1 VTTAD
6 RTERDHLRT
15 ITGIWAVASVIGIV
29 LVVFV
34 LGPHMPPGRA
44 TSEASDQTSANI
56 IMSAI
61 VTPIMLGVW
70 VYMIYAIRVFRRT
83 QGDLREG
90 PVDHGSSRVQ
100 LIWIGVTGAIVLFLA
115 IWGSFT
121 LLSSA
126 EGAGGGQGPN
136 PLVVPS
142 GPKVQVQVIG
152 QQWQFTYRYPGYGG
166 FESAQLMIP
175 ADSTIEFHV
184 TSIDVT
190 HSFWAYQLGVK
201 ADAVPGTQNIAFV
214 HTHGPSRFDVRCAE
228 LCGLW
233 HGYMSDTGRVI
244 SKAAFAA
251 WTSAQRKAD
260 APIRPALEPYA
271 HVYVPDPTARG
282 G

>member
-1 VTTAD
+1 MTASD
-6 RTERDHLRT
+6 RTDRDHLRT
-15 ITGIWAVASVIGIV
+15 IVLIWAIASVVGIA
-29 LVVFV
+29 LVVFL

-44 TSEASDQTSANI
+44 TSEAADQTSANI

-61 VTPIMLGVW
+61 VTPIMLAVW
-70 VYMIYAIRVFRRT
+70 VYFVYAIRTFRRRS
-83 QGDLREG
+83 GDTAEG
-90 PVDHGSSRVQ
+90 PPDRGSSRVQ
-100 LIWIGVTGAIVLFLA
+100 VAWVGVTGTIVLFLA

-121 LLSSA
+121 LLSTA

-152 QQWQFTYRYPGYGG
+152 QQWQFTFRYPGYGA
-166 FESAQLMIP
+166 FESAQLMLP

-214 HTHGPSRFDVRCAE
+214 HTHGPSKFDIRCAE

-233 HGYMSDTGRVI
+233 HGYMSTTGHVL
-244 SKAAFAA
+244 SKSAFAA
-251 WTSAQRKAD
+251 WVKSQIQAD
-260 APIRPALEPYA
+260 APIKPATAPYA
-271 HVYVPDPTARG
+271 PVYVPDPTARG